1 MLSNENLTEILSN
14 PNLLKSLIKE
24 AMPIEYKIIEALE
37 TIKLYGY
44 GTLTVKVVDGKPVII
59 EQSVSSKV

>member
-1 MLSNENLTEILSN
+1 MLSNEMVAEILSS
-14 PNLLKSLIKE
+14 PNILKSLIKE
-24 AMPIEYKIIEALE
+24 AMPVEYKIYEALD

-44 GTLTVKVVDGKPVII
+44 GTLTVKVIDGKPVII

>member
-1 MLSNENLTEILSN
+1 M
-14 PNLLKSLIKE
+14 KSLIKE
-24 AMPIEYKIIEALE
+24 AMPVEYKIYEALD

-44 GTLTVKVVDGKPVII
+44 GTLTVKVIDGKPVII